1 MDDESGKFHTDPN
14 LTFKHPYPATK
25 VMFIPDKDSARS
37 DLLATTGDFLRI
49 WHVDDDGVRL
59 EKLLNT
65 VHLACWQINPCSS
78 QGVRRSGAMPSLATS
93 VSAHS

>member
-1 MDDESGKFHTDPN
+1 MDDESGKFNTDPK

-49 WHVDDDGVRL
+49 WHVDDEGVTL

-65 VHLACWQINPCSS
+65 VRLALQAI
-78 QGVRRSGAMPSLATS
+78 
-93 VSAHS
+93 